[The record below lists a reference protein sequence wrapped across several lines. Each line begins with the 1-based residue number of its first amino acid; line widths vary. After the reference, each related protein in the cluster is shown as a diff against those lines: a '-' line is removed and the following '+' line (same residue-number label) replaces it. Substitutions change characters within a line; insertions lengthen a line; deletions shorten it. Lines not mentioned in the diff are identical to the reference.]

1 MLKVSNIGL
10 EKSEVDY
17 VKKVTDRVVAEVSKI
32 IVGKTRE
39 IKMILAS
46 LYVGGHVLLE
56 GVPGVAKTTL
66 AKTLAASLQLD
77 FRRIQ
82 FTPDLLPSDII
93 GTMVYNPKTG
103 EFSVRL
109 GPIFANIILADE
121 INRASPK
128 TQSALLE
135 AMQERQVT
143 IEGVT
148 YKLPDPFLV
157 LATQNPIELEGTY
170 PLPEAQLDRFFM
182 RVFID
187 YPSKT
192 ETIEILR
199 RLKKI
204 YDFKVE
210 PVASAKDIIKIR
222 ELVWKVHVDES
233 ILGYIADIIEES
245 RKHSAVKLGGSPRA
259 AIALLL
265 AAKALAL
272 MDGRDYVIPDDVKEV
287 AEPVLNHRIIL
298 TTEAIFEGIKP
309 SNVIKDILER
319 VPTP

>member
-1 MLKVSNIGL
+1 VSNIGL
-10 EKSEVDY
+10 EKSDLEY
-17 VKKVTDRVVAEVSKI
+17 VKKITDRVIAEVSKI
-32 IVGKTRE
+32 IVGKVKE

-66 AKTLAASLQLD
+66 AKTLAAALRLE
-77 FRRIQ
+77 FKRIQ
-82 FTPDLLPSDII
+82 FTPDLLPSDIV

-103 EFSVRL
+103 EFHVRL

-128 TQSALLE
+128 TQAALLE

-182 RVFID
+182 RIFID
-187 YPSKT
+187 YPNKS
-192 ETIEILR
+192 ETIEILK
-199 RLKKI
+199 RLKSI
-204 YDFKVE
+204 YDFKVN
-210 PVASAKDIIKIR
+210 PVASGKDILRVR
-222 ELVWKVHVDES
+222 ELVWRVHADES
-233 ILGYIADIIEES
+233 ILSYIADIVEES
-245 RKHSAVKLGGSPRA
+245 RRHSAIRLGGSPRA
-259 AIALLL
+259 AIALLM
-265 AAKALAL
+265 AARALAL
-272 MDGRDYVIPDDVKEV
+272 MNGRDYIIPDDVKEV
-287 AEPVLNHRIIL
+287 AVPVLNHRIIL
-298 TTEAIFEGIKP
+298 TTEAVFEGVKP
-309 SNVIKDILER
+309 TDVIKDILER
-319 VPTP
+319 VPSP